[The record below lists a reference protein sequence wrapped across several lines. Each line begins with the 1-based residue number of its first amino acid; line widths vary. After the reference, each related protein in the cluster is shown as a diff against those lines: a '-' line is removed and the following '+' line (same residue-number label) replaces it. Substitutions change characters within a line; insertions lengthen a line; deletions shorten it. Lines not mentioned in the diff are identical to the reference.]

1 MGDIIVA
8 ALAILLYIDSWWTI
22 RNHIKDIDD
31 LSTRYFILK
40 DKTRDLE
47 NRIRLLETHKKK
59 KKKSYKVYQ
68 KILMTKLFFTKKKN
82 KIQRKGSLK

>member
-1 MGDIIVA
+1 MMGDIIVA

-47 NRIRLLETHKKK
+47 NRIRLLETHRKKE
-59 KKKSYKVYQ
+59 KVLQSLSKNPYD
-68 KILMTKLFFTKKKN
+68 KIIFYEEEK
-82 KIQRKGSLK
+82 